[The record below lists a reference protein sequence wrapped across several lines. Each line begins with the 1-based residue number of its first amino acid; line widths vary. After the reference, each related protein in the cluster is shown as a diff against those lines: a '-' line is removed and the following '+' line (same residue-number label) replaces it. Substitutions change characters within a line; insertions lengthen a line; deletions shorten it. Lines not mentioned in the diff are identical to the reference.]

1 MRTSVRVVLDLLKRA
16 REVEFRKA
24 WPHAQTAF
32 MVARTMGGY
41 DGTVEEFIPP
51 WARVDAA
58 PRKALVSTAVD
69 ASIRT
74 ALRLG
79 LVSQDALDA
88 LVLAGF
94 DA

>member
-1 MRTSVRVVLDLLKRA
+1 MRTSVRVILDLLKRA

-32 MVARTMGGY
+32 MIARTMGGY
-41 DGTVEEFIPP
+41 DGGVEEFIPP
-51 WARVDAA
+51 WARVQ
-58 PRKALVSTAVD
+58 PTRKALVSNAVD
-69 ASIRT
+69 TSIRT

-79 LVSQDALDA
+79 LVSQDVLDA